1 MSAFSGIFL
10 IVFKERLLGHIWI
23 LVKGLVEKTT
33 SPGYQTKVSKVSL
46 HAVLAIYFVRLE

>member
-33 SPGYQTKVSKVSL
+33 SPGYQTKVSL